1 MPWDA
6 IVIRG
11 VQWGPLVSIII
22 SIMKAF
28 GLSSRQVRWVTWIL
42 GFLGLFLYQLLGGA
56 AWWQAIVSGLIA
68 VGAAPGFYEAFSKPI
83 QAATMKRH
91 Y

>member
-1 MPWDA
+1 MPWDD

-11 VQWGPLVSIII
+11 VQWGPLVSVIV

-28 GLSSRQVRWVTWIL
+28 GLSKRHIRWVIWIL
-42 GFLGLFLYQLLGGA
+42 GFLGLFLYHLLGGA
-56 AWWQAIVSGLIA
+56 SLLQAIISGLVA
-68 VGAAPGFYEAFSKPI
+68 VAAAPGFYEAFSKPI
-83 QAATMKRH
+83 QGAVMKRH